1 MARASDS
8 ADPARTLECVDCET
22 RFDDRWR
29 CTCGSPLRFAEAP
42 IPDGEPPEPGA
53 LDGRP
58 GLWAF
63 EAFLPVGDDPADRV
77 TLGEGMT
84 PLVDP
89 DRTVGKEDGRDGES
103 DDRDGES
110 DGRDGESDDRDAIDP
125 WNAAFKLEY
134 VFPTGSFKDRGAT
147 TTLTRASELGVE
159 RVVED
164 SSGNAGAAIATYA
177 ARAGI
182 DAEVYVPADVKA
194 SKLRAI
200 RRAGATPVR
209 IEGSRADVTDAC
221 VAALGGERGQE
232 GDGDG
237 NDDGGDGG
245 DGAPVVW
252 YASHAWNPA
261 FFEGTATVA
270 YEIAFQ
276 RGWEAPDAVVTPL
289 GHGTLFLGAYWGFR
303 RLRRAG
309 WIDEVPK
316 LYGAQAAG
324 IAPVVEAIHGPEAAD
339 PDGKGN
345 ESADGIRIANPVRID
360 EIREAIAE
368 TGGDAVA
375 ITGSDAERE
384 LDRLHAAGFYTEP
397 TCAVAPAALRKL
409 RERGAISDDEDVV
422 VPLTGS
428 GLKG

>member
-1 MARASDS
+1 MIDGRDAERD
-8 ADPARTLECVDCET
+8 ADATPRPLSCPDCGAT
-22 RFDDRWR
+22 VPDRWR
-29 CTCGSPLRFAEAP
+29 CVCGSPLRFADPP
-42 IPDGEPPEPGA
+42 IPARSPPDPGS
-53 LDGRP
+53 LDTSD

-63 EAFLPVGDDPADRV
+63 AAFLAVGDDPADRV

-84 PLVDP
+84 PLVDA
-89 DRTVGKEDGRDGES
+89 DGVGEGNTDSAGEENADSADDDG
-103 DDRDGES
+103 
-110 DGRDGESDDRDAIDP
+110 

-147 TTLTRASELGVE
+147 TTLTRARELGVD

-177 ARAGI
+177 ARAGV
-182 DAEVYVPADVKA
+182 DAAVYVPADVKP

-200 RRAGATPVR
+200 RRAGARPVR

-221 VAALGGERGQE
+221 VSALGSENGRER
-232 GDGDG
+232 DGDS
-237 NDDGGDGG
+237 
-245 DGAPVVW
+245 GADEGAAW

-270 YEIAFQ
+270 YEIALQ

-289 GHGTLFLGAYWGFR
+289 GHGTLFLGAYWGFC
-303 RLRRAG
+303 RLERAG
-309 WIDEVPK
+309 WIETIPR
-316 LYGAQAAG
+316 LFGAHAAG
-324 IAPVVEAIHGPEAAD
+324 VAPIVRSIHGPDAAD
-339 PDGKGN
+339 PTGETN
-345 ESADGIRIANPVRID
+345 VAADGIQIAEPVRKRAICAAID
-360 EIREAIAE
+360 ATDGDAIAVTE
-368 TGGDAVA
+368 PATA
-375 ITGSDAERE
+375 RE

-397 TCAVAPAALRKL
+397 TCAVAPAALRQL
-409 RERGAISDDEDVV
+409 RDHGDIDPGADVV

>member
-1 MARASDS
+1 MGRASDPTGS
-8 ADPARTLECVDCET
+8 AGTLACVDCGA
-22 RFDDRWR
+22 RVDDRWR
-29 CTCGSPLRFAEAP
+29 CPCGSPLRFAEPP
-42 IPDGEPPEPGA
+42 IPDIEPPESEA
-53 LDGRP
+53 LGVRS

-63 EAFLPVGDDPADRV
+63 DAFLPVGGEPANRV

-84 PLVDP
+84 PLVDADRGTAEERGPNDP
-89 DRTVGKEDGRDGES
+89 D
-103 DDRDGES
+103 
-110 DGRDGESDDRDAIDP
+110 A

-147 TTLTRASELGVE
+147 TTLTRARELGVE
-159 RVVED
+159 QVVED

-209 IEGSRADVTDAC
+209 IEGSRADVTQAC
-221 VAALGGERGQE
+221 IAALGEDSE
-232 GDGDG
+232 
-237 NDDGGDGG
+237 DDDTP
-245 DGAPVVW
+245 AW

-276 RGWEAPDAVVTPL
+276 RGWKAPDAVVTPL
-289 GHGTLFLGAYWGFR
+289 GHGTLFIGAYWGFR

-309 WIDEVPK
+309 WIDKMPR

-324 IAPVVEAIHGPEAAD
+324 IAPVVEAVHGPERAD
-339 PDGKGN
+339 PGGEGN
-345 ESADGIRIANPVRID
+345 ESADGIQIADPVRI
-360 EIREAIAE
+360 EGIREAIAE
-368 TGGDAVA
+368 TGGDVVA
-375 ITGSDAERE
+375 ITGSEAEAE
-384 LDRLHAAGFYTEP
+384 LDRLHGAGFYTEP

-409 RERGAISDDEDVV
+409 RDRGAIDSNEDVV

-428 GLKG
+428 GLKTS